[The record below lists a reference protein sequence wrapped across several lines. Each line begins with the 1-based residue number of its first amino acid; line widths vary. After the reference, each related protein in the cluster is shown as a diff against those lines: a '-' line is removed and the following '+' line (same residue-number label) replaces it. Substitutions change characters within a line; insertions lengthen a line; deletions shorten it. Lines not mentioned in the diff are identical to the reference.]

1 MTTPDS
7 TGVHSTEPAG
17 ASSPQ
22 PAGLIYQHALAYL
35 IGLEGVALMKAF
47 AGEFDAAFTRARLAE
62 VRTLLDST
70 AIPGD
75 GVEIPPM
82 SAVSA
87 YDGWARTYD
96 SPDNGIFAI
105 EEPVLRP
112 MLDRLPAGV
121 AVDAACGTGRHA
133 AHLALSGHR
142 VHGFD
147 ISAEMLAVAA
157 QKVPGGEFREADVR
171 DLPLPDSC
179 ADLVVNAL
187 ALAHIEDLA
196 PVFREAARVLRPG
209 GHFVISDTRSHF
221 VGSPLYPLVK
231 CDVDDNVGYIPTW
244 RHATSDY
251 LQAAIPAGFA
261 VRECQEPLRPGPI
274 VDPSSPPEP
283 EPIDPAYPPDVWN
296 LHEWAAEAANAT
308 YRDESC
314 LIVWDFELE
323 GPR

>member
-1 MTTPDS
+1 
-7 TGVHSTEPAG
+7 
-17 ASSPQ
+17 
-22 PAGLIYQHALAYL
+22 
-35 IGLEGVALMKAF
+35 MKAF

-62 VRTLLDST
+62 VRMLLDST

-133 AHLALSGHR
+133 AHLAHSGHR

-231 CDVDDNVGYIPTW
+231 CDVDDNVRLHT
-244 RHATSDY
+244 D
-251 LQAAIPAGFA
+251 LAACHERLPAG
-261 VRECQEPLRPGPI
+261 R
-274 VDPSSPPEP
+274 DPRWFCG
-283 EPIDPAYPPDVWN
+283 A
-296 LHEWAAEAANAT
+296 
-308 YRDESC
+308 
-314 LIVWDFELE
+314 
-323 GPR
+323 